1 MLALGAYMY
10 VRHWRLVRSKMVGT
24 LLIVG
29 SILIALGGQVNRSV
43 LISFI
48 YLLIAA
54 GIGLFLD
61 RWLKVFPRN
70 TIAQGVS
77 VGLVSLAVIAA
88 SWYGLRHYFVAWP
101 NAPDTKQVFTIR

>member
-1 MLALGAYMY
+1 
-10 VRHWRLVRSKMVGT
+10 MVGAA
-24 LLIVG
+24 LIVG
-29 SILIALGGQVNRSV
+29 SLLIALGGGVSMSI
-43 LISFI
+43 LMPFT

-70 TIAQGVS
+70 TIAQAVS

-101 NAPDTKQVFTIR
+101 NAPTTKQVFTIK